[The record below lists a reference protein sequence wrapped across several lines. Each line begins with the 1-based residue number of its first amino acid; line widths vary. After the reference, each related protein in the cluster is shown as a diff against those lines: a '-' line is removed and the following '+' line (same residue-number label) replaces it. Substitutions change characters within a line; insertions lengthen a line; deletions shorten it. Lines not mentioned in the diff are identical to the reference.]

1 MTDSGDSLRHI
12 AVIGGG
18 SAGWMTAA
26 ALANAVRG
34 DCKITLVESDQI
46 GTVGVGEATIPPI
59 RLFNQRLGIDEYE
72 FLRRTQGTYKL
83 GIQFV
88 NWGREGHTYFHPFG
102 PYGADFDMVPLHHH
116 WLRAQANGDTS
127 SLDDH
132 CMAWVAAR
140 DCKFDRPTRDPRMVQ
155 STFDYAYHFD
165 AGMYAAYLR
174 EFSENLGVSRVEGKI
189 DHVELDPATGN
200 VLSVALDNGGTVAAE
215 FFVDCTGF
223 RGLLIEDALKTGY
236 EDWTHWLPC
245 DRAVAVQCT
254 HGGEFTPYTRSTA
267 HKEGRQW
274 RIP

>member
-1 MTDSGDSLRHI
+1 MTNSGDNLRHI
-12 AVIGGG
+12 AIIGGG

-34 DCKITLVESDQI
+34 DCRITLVESDAI

-59 RLFNQRLGIDEYE
+59 RLFNQRLGLDEHE
-72 FLRRTQGTYKL
+72 FLRRTQGSYKL

-88 NWGREGHTYFHPFG
+88 NWGRKGHSYFHPFG

-116 WLRAQANGDTS
+116 WLKAQAQGDQST
-127 SLDDH
+127 LDEH
-132 CMAWVAAR
+132 SMAWVAAR
-140 DCKFDRPTRDPRMVQ
+140 SNKFDRPTRDPRMVQ

-165 AGMYAAYLR
+165 AGLYARYLR
-174 EFSENLGVSRVEGKI
+174 EFSENLGVTRVEGKI
-189 DHVELDPATGN
+189 DNVELDPESGY
-200 VLSVALDNGGTVAAE
+200 VRSVSLDNGASVAAE

-223 RGLLIEDALKTGY
+223 RGLLIEDALETGY

-254 HGGEFTPYTRSTA
+254 HAATPD
-267 HKEGRQW
+267 RQRLCALQ
-274 RIP
+274 RIYFRG